1 MFEWGSRAEVG
12 KKRDAVLPQ
21 KPRTAAASSSAD
33 LEWTGAGGDKPTG
46 WTAGDQELLAE
57 YWSLDTTPR
66 PLLLIRAPAAPAR
79 PPMLRPGMPGLTP
92 GMMPPSGMLPPPGM
106 LPPGMPPPG
115 PLPPY
120 PPPGGPPMP
129 PSPGMPPIGP
139 PMPGQAPPRLT
150 GPGGPPPLPVERAVF
165 EDEYQQ
171 IFRPR
176 GWRVVRELRIVD
188 DPTVTMRLTDGRDV
202 LHETAWPGRYIP
214 IVSCYGKVLYVPEG
228 GQVKRRILSMTRF
241 GRDPWKAYCYCCSQE
256 LEVLSMVPKAPIM
269 AVEGQL
275 GRHAQEVGR
284 EHAHAEVG
292 AVLPG

>member
-1 MFEWGSRAEVG
+1 MQHSAPHSPNQEIWIEAIPDPDKVLLDADAKAPDASDMQHAFVFEWGSRAEVG

-21 KPRTAAASSSAD
+21 KTAHRAAASSSAD
-33 LEWTGAGGDKPTG
+33 LEWTGAGGEKPTG

-129 PSPGMPPIGP
+129 PSPGMPP
-139 PMPGQAPPRLT
+139 PGQIPGLAPPRLT
-150 GPGGPPPLPVERAVF
+150 GPGGPPPLPEERAVF
-165 EDEYQQ
+165 EWTNTSRFSARAAGRTCANCGSST
-171 IFRPR
+171 IRP
-176 GWRVVRELRIVD
+176 
-188 DPTVTMRLTDGRDV
+188 
-202 LHETAWPGRYIP
+202 
-214 IVSCYGKVLYVPEG
+214 
-228 GQVKRRILSMTRF
+228 
-241 GRDPWKAYCYCCSQE
+241 
-256 LEVLSMVPKAPIM
+256 
-269 AVEGQL
+269 
-275 GRHAQEVGR
+275 
-284 EHAHAEVG
+284 
-292 AVLPG
+292 